1 MDRPQ
6 LSCIIVD
13 DEPAAIRILES
24 YCVKHGGIKVLDN
37 FRNPIE
43 ALSFLNS
50 ATVDFILLDI
60 NMPQLSGI
68 EFLKSLT
75 ETPRTIL
82 TTAYSDYALESY
94 DYDVVDYLLKPIR
107 FPRFVK
113 AINKLSQPKATV
125 PDLGTPL
132 SPITLKDGP
141 NLYRVDPLDIQYVEA
156 FGNYIK
162 IHTSSNTL
170 IINSGLQEFLD
181 QHNWEHLQRV
191 HKSYAVNSNKVSKL
205 SYYHL
210 WLNGTEIPIGRTYRT
225 AFKKTF
231 ETKS

>member
-24 YCVKHGGIKVLDN
+24 YCVKHGSIKVLES
-37 FRNPIE
+37 FRNPID
-43 ALSFLNS
+43 ALSYLNS
-50 ATVDFILLDI
+50 TTVDFILLDI
-60 NMPQLSGI
+60 NMPQLTGI

-94 DYDVVDYLLKPIR
+94 DYNVVDYLLKPIR

-113 AINKLSQPKATV
+113 AINKLFQSKPKVSDST
-125 PDLGTPL
+125 THL

-141 NLYRVDPLDIQYVEA
+141 NLYRIDPLDIHYLEA

-162 IHTSSNTL
+162 IHTSSN
-170 IINSGLQEFLD
+170 IIVINSGLQEFLD
-181 QHNWEHLQRV
+181 LHAWEHLQRV
-191 HKSYAVNSNKVSKL
+191 HKSYAVNRNMVNKL

-210 WLNGTEIPIGRTYRT
+210 LLNGTEIPIGRTYRA
-225 AFKKTF
+225 AFKNTF
-231 ETKS
+231 ESKS